1 VEQDRLDE
9 FSALM
14 TNASKS
20 ITKLKNKYMSSYGL
34 SSAHTMCI
42 RKLNSSPNGLTRT
55 QIAKK
60 CELDKSQI
68 SRIISEL
75 SEKGYVLEGPECS
88 NYKKRVMLTD
98 EGKRIA
104 ADINSIALDINKYV
118 SGKISTED
126 ITTFYRVFGEIC
138 ENLKRSENKC

>member
-1 VEQDRLDE
+1 MEQDRLDE

-42 RKLNSSPNGLTRT
+42 RKLYSANNGLTRT

-88 NYKKRVMLTD
+88 NYKKKVMLTD
-98 EGKRIA
+98 EGKLIA
-104 ADINSIALDINKYV
+104 EEINNIVLDINRYV
-118 SGKISTED
+118 SGEISIED
-126 ITTFYRVFGEIC
+126 ISTFYRVFGEIC
-138 ENLKRSENKC
+138 ENLKRSEDKC

>member
-1 VEQDRLDE
+1 MEQDRLDE

-14 TNASKS
+14 ANASKS
-20 ITKLKNKYMSSYGL
+20 ITKLKNRYMSSYGL
-34 SSAHTMCI
+34 SSTHTMCI
-42 RKLNSSPNGLTRT
+42 RKLYSAPNGLTRT

-68 SRIISEL
+68 SRIINEL

-88 NYKKRVMLTD
+88 NYKKRVMLTY

-104 ADINSIALDINKYV
+104 ADINSIALDINRYV
-118 SGKISTED
+118 SGNISDED

-138 ENLKRSENKC
+138 KNLKTSEDQC

>member
-1 VEQDRLDE
+1 MEQDRLDE

-14 TNASKS
+14 SNASKS
-20 ITKLKNKYMSSYGL
+20 ITKLKNRYMSGYGL
-34 SSAHTMCI
+34 SSTHTMCI
-42 RKLNSSPNGLTRT
+42 RKLYSAPNGLTRT

-68 SRIISEL
+68 SRIITEL
-75 SEKGYVLEGPECS
+75 SEKGYVLEGPECT

-104 ADINSIALDINKYV
+104 ADIKSIALDINRYV
-118 SGKISTED
+118 SGNISDED
-126 ITTFYRVFGEIC
+126 IKTFYRVFGVIC
-138 ENLKRSENKC
+138 KNLKSSEDKC

>member
-1 VEQDRLDE
+1 MEQDRLDE

-14 TNASKS
+14 ANASKS

-34 SSAHTMCI
+34 SSTHTMCI
-42 RKLNSSPNGLTRT
+42 RKLYSAPNGLTRT

-68 SRIISEL
+68 SRIINEL

>member
-14 TNASKS
+14 ANASKS

-34 SSAHTMCI
+34 SSTHTMCI
-42 RKLNSSPNGLTRT
+42 RKLYSAPNGLTRT
-55 QIAKK
+55 QISQK

-68 SRIISEL
+68 SRIINEL
-75 SEKGYVLEGPECS
+75 SEKGYVWEGPARS

-98 EGKRIA
+98 DGRRIA
-104 ADINSIALDINKYV
+104 AEINSIVLNINKNV
-118 SGKISTED
+118 SGQISQED
-126 ITTFYRVFGEIC
+126 ITTFYKVFGEIC
-138 ENLKRSENKC
+138 ENLKSSEDQC

>member
-1 VEQDRLDE
+1 MEQDRLDE

-42 RKLNSSPNGLTRT
+42 RKLYSATNGLTRT

-88 NYKKRVMLTD
+88 NYKKKVMLTD
-98 EGKRIA
+98 EGKLIA
-104 ADINSIALDINKYV
+104 EEINNIVLDINRYV
-118 SGKISTED
+118 SGEISTED
-126 ITTFYRVFGEIC
+126 ISIFYRVFGEIC
-138 ENLKRSENKC
+138 ENLKRSEDKC